1 MDNFQLS
8 RMRLEWLLRRLR
20 SKPEVIKR
28 HDDVIHEQL
37 HTGKIKPVS
46 MEEQPEVR
54 KVRHLPYREITRLE
68 KDTAKLRVVYDAS
81 DKKCGLILND

>member
-1 MDNFQLS
+1 M
-8 RMRLEWLLRRLR
+8 LRRLR

-28 HDDVIHEQL
+28 YDGVIQEQL

-46 MEEQPEVR
+46 MEEQPEVG
-54 KVRHLPYREITRLE
+54 KVRHLPYKEITRLE

>member
-1 MDNFQLS
+1 M
-8 RMRLEWLLRRLR
+8 LRRLR

-28 HDDVIHEQL
+28 YDDVIHEQL

-54 KVRHLPYREITRLE
+54 KVRHLPYRELP
-68 KDTAKLRVVYDAS
+68 DL
-81 DKKCGLILND
+81 KKTLQSFVQSMMHLIKNVD